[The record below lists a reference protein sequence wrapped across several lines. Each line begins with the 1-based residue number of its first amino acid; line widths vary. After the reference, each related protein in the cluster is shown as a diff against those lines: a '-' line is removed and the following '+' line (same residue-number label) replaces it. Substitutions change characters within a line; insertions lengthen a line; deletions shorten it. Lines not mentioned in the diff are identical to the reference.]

1 MYQNKKYP
9 KAIQNR
15 SKSTCTEWRNRKK
28 ECPLFFKKKL
38 NVKNGW
44 FFSNLWRNLQE
55 NQKEGCELWE
65 WDILETETAIW
76 NRSQILQYMTPLS
89 SSFTHSP
96 QQQYTQF
103 KQSKSLLVQLSLHTI
118 TMYLLLQTT
127 LVLPIQTYNLKDAP
141 MCNVVHHSHN

>member
-1 MYQNKKYP
+1 M
-9 KAIQNR
+9 
-15 SKSTCTEWRNRKK
+15 
-28 ECPLFFKKKL
+28 
-38 NVKNGW
+38 KNGW

-118 TMYLLLQTT
+118 TMYLFLQTT
-127 LVLPIQTYNLKDAP
+127 LILPIQTHNLKDAP